1 MSMENGRRAIVK
13 WVVYAVLLIVV
24 FLLQEYVFSAL
35 RIFGVCPILMGSLAV
50 CVGMNEGAGAGAV
63 YGAVCGAV
71 MYARP
76 GSSELMYALVFAAGG
91 VLAGVLCENIL
102 TKGIAGAL
110 LLSLATNALATLIF
124 FIFVMWIPGR
134 AGMTALIQVGLV
146 EIAYSTAGTLVTWA
160 PTRFISRAAKLSE
173 LEEE

>member
-13 WVVYAVLLIVV
+13 WGVYAVLLLVV

-50 CVGMNEGAGAGAV
+50 CVGMCEGAGAGAV

-76 GSSELMYALVFAAGG
+76 GASELMYALVFSAGG
-91 VLAGVLCENIL
+91 ALAGVLCENIM
-102 TKGIAGAL
+102 TRKIAGAL
-110 LLSLATNALATLIF
+110 LLSLAANAAGTLLF
-124 FIFVMWIPGR
+124 FTFVMWIPGR
-134 AGMTALIQVGLV
+134 AGLTALMQVGLI
-146 EIAYSTAGTLVTWA
+146 EIVYSTAGTLLAWPA
-160 PTRFISRAAKLSE
+160 ARFISRAAKPGE
-173 LEEE
+173 TDEE